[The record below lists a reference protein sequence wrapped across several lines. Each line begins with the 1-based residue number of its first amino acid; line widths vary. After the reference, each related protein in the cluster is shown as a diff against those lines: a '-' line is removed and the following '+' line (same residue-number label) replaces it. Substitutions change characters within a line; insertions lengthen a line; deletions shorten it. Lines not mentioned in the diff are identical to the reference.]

1 MKVRGTLGPMEQ
13 LLEEY
18 LRYLTVERGLAENS
32 LAAYARDLCRI
43 TGHLKHAG
51 AGAFQEISRGQV
63 ARLLLTLRE
72 EGLAPRTVARHI
84 ASLRGLFRF
93 LLAQGHVKD
102 DPTAHLESPSPWMRL
117 PGVLSQE
124 EVERLLAA
132 LVTSNPLGIRDK
144 AMLEVLYAAGL
155 RVSELVTLRLSDVDL
170 EVGYVH
176 CQGKGSKGR
185 VVPLGRNAQ
194 TAVRQYLAASRPHLQ
209 RGRSSPVLFLNRL
222 GWPMTRQGFWKLLRA
237 HAVAAGIDRRVSP
250 HTLRH
255 SFATHLLERGADLR
269 AVQMMLGH
277 ADISTTQIYTH
288 VSRAHL
294 KAVYNRYHPR
304 A

>member
-1 MKVRGTLGPMEQ
+1 MEQ
-13 LLEEY
+13 LIEEY

-32 LAAYARDLCRI
+32 LAAYARDLRRI

-51 AGAFQEISRGQV
+51 SSAFQEVSRGQV

-102 DPTAHLESPSPWMRL
+102 DPTAHLESTSPWMRL

-132 LVTSNPLGIRDK
+132 LVTSTPLGIRDK

-170 EVGYVH
+170 EVGYVR
-176 CQGKGSKGR
+176 CQGKGGKDR
-185 VVPLGRNAQ
+185 VVPLGSDAQ
-194 TAVRQYLAASRPHLQ
+194 AAVRRYLATSRPHLQ
-209 RGRSSPVLFLNRL
+209 KGRSSPVLFLNRL
-222 GWPMTRQGFWKLLRA
+222 GRPLTRQGFWKLLRA
-237 HAVAAGIDRRVSP
+237 HAVAAGIDRRVTP

>member
-13 LLEEY
+13 LTEEY

-32 LAAYARDLCRI
+32 LAAYARDLRRI

-51 AGAFQEISRGQV
+51 SSAFQEVSRGQV

-102 DPTAHLESPSPWMRL
+102 DPTAHLESTSPWMRL

-132 LVTSNPLGIRDK
+132 LVTSTPLGIRDK

-170 EVGYVH
+170 EVGYVR
-176 CQGKGSKGR
+176 CQGKGGKDR
-185 VVPLGRNAQ
+185 VVPLGSDAQ
-194 TAVRQYLAASRPHLQ
+194 TAVRRYLATSRPHLQ
-209 RGRSSPVLFLNRL
+209 KGRSSPVLFLNRL
-222 GWPMTRQGFWKLLRA
+222 GRPLTRQGFWKLLRA
-237 HAVAAGIDRRVSP
+237 HAVAAGIDRRVTP

>member
-1 MKVRGTLGPMEQ
+1 MEQ
-13 LLEEY
+13 FIAEY
-18 LRYLTVERGLAENS
+18 LAYLAVERGLAENS
-32 LAAYARDLCRI
+32 LAAYGRDLRRT
-43 TGHLKHAG
+43 TGYLKQAG
-51 AGAFQEISRGQV
+51 ASSFSEVNRALV
-63 ARLLLTLRE
+63 ARLLFWLRE

-84 ASLRGLFRF
+84 ASLRGLFRY
-93 LLAQGHVKD
+93 LLVQGHVKE
-102 DPTAHLESPSPWMRL
+102 DPTAHLETPSPWGRL
-117 PGVLSQE
+117 PGVLSQD

-132 LVTSNPLGIRDK
+132 PLTSDHLGIRDK
-144 AMLEVLYAAGL
+144 AMLELLYAAGL

-170 EVGYVH
+170 EVGYVR
-176 CQGKGSKGR
+176 CRGKGSKER
-185 VVPLGRNAQ
+185 VVPLGAEAQ
-194 TAVRQYLAASRPHLQ
+194 TWARRYLASARSLLA
-209 RGRSSPVLFLNRL
+209 RGHSSSALFLNRFGRPL
-222 GWPMTRQGFWKLLRA
+222 TRQGFWKLLRA
-237 HAVAAGIDRRVSP
+237 YASAAGIGRRVTP

>member
-1 MKVRGTLGPMEQ
+1 MEQ
-13 LLEEY
+13 LIEEY

-32 LAAYARDLCRI
+32 LAAYARDLRRI

-51 AGAFQEISRGQV
+51 AGAFQEVSRGQV

-102 DPTAHLESPSPWMRL
+102 DPTAHLESTSPWMRL

-132 LVTSNPLGIRDK
+132 LVTSNPRGIRDK

-170 EVGYVH
+170 EVGYVR
-176 CQGKGSKGR
+176 CQGKGGKDR
-185 VVPLGRNAQ
+185 VVPLGSDAQ
-194 TAVRQYLAASRPHLQ
+194 TAVRRYLATSRPHLQ
-209 RGRSSPVLFLNRL
+209 KGRSSPVLFLNRFGRPL
-222 GWPMTRQGFWKLLRA
+222 TRQGFWKLLRA
-237 HAVAAGIDRRVSP
+237 HAVAAGIDRRVTP

-294 KAVYNRYHPR
+294 KTVYNRYHPR

>member
-13 LLEEY
+13 LTEEY

-32 LAAYARDLCRI
+32 LAAYARDLRRI

-51 AGAFQEISRGQV
+51 SSAFQEVSRGQV

-102 DPTAHLESPSPWMRL
+102 DPTAHLESTSPWMRL

-170 EVGYVH
+170 EVGYVR
-176 CQGKGSKGR
+176 CQGKGGKDR
-185 VVPLGRNAQ
+185 VVPLGSDAQ
-194 TAVRQYLAASRPHLQ
+194 TAVRQYLATSRPHLQ
-209 RGRSSPVLFLNRL
+209 KGRSSPVLFLNRL
-222 GWPMTRQGFWKLLRA
+222 GRPLTRQGFWKLLRA
-237 HAVAAGIDRRVSP
+237 HAVTAGIDRRVTP

>member
-1 MKVRGTLGPMEQ
+1 MEQ
-13 LLEEY
+13 LIEEY

-32 LAAYARDLCRI
+32 LAAYARDLRRI

-51 AGAFQEISRGQV
+51 SSALQEVSRGQV

-170 EVGYVH
+170 EVGYVR
-176 CQGKGSKGR
+176 CQGKGGKDR
-185 VVPLGRNAQ
+185 VVPLGSDAQ
-194 TAVRQYLAASRPHLQ
+194 TAVRQYLATSRPHLQ
-209 RGRSSPVLFLNRL
+209 KGRSSPVLFLNRL
-222 GWPMTRQGFWKLLRA
+222 GGPMTRQGFWKLLRA
-237 HAVAAGIDRRVSP
+237 HAVAAGIDRRVTP

>member
-1 MKVRGTLGPMEQ
+1 MEQ
-13 LLEEY
+13 LIEEY
-18 LRYLTVERGLAENS
+18 LRFLAVERGLAENS
-32 LAAYARDLCRI
+32 LAAYARDLRW
-43 TGHLKHAG
+43 TAG
-51 AGAFQEISRGQV
+51 YFKQVGIDSFRDVSRGQV

-72 EGLAPRTVARHI
+72 EGRAPRTVARHTS
-84 ASLRGLFRF
+84 SLRGLYRY
-93 LLAQGHVKD
+93 LLAQGFVKE

-117 PGVLSQE
+117 PVVLSQE
-124 EVERLLAA
+124 EVGWLLA
-132 LVTSNPLGIRDK
+132 TPRSSSPLGLRDK
-144 AMLEVLYAAGL
+144 AMLELLYAAGL
-155 RVSELVTLRLSDVDL
+155 RVSELVTLRLSDINL

-176 CQGKGSKGR
+176 CQGKGGKDR
-185 VVPLGRNAQ
+185 VVPLGREAQ
-194 TAVRQYLAASRPHLQ
+194 TAVRRYLATSRPHLQ
-209 RGRSSPVLFLNRL
+209 RGRSSPALFLGRF
-222 GWPMTRQGFWKLLRA
+222 GWPLTRQGVWKLIRA
-237 HAVAAGIDRRVSP
+237 YAVAAGIDRKVTP

-255 SFATHLLERGADLR
+255 SFATHLLECGADLR

>member
-1 MKVRGTLGPMEQ
+1 MEQ
-13 LLEEY
+13 LIEDY
-18 LRYLTVERGLAENS
+18 LRFLTVERGLAENS
-32 LAAYARDLCRI
+32 LAAYGRDLRRI
-43 TGHLKHAG
+43 VGYFKQAG
-51 AGAFQEISRGQV
+51 AGSFQEVSRGQV

-84 ASLRGLFRF
+84 SSLRGLYRY
-93 LLAQGHVKD
+93 LLAQGHVKE
-102 DPTAHLESPSPWMRL
+102 DPTAHIESSSPWVRL

-132 LVTSNPLGIRDK
+132 PLTSNPLGLRDK
-144 AMLEVLYAAGL
+144 AMLELLYAAGL
-155 RVSELVTLRLSDVDL
+155 RVSEMVTLRLSDVDL

-176 CQGKGSKGR
+176 CLGKGGKDR
-185 VVPLGRNAQ
+185 VVPLGRDAQ
-194 TAVRQYLAASRPHLQ
+194 TAVRRYLATSRAHLQ
-209 RGRSSPVLFLNRL
+209 RGRSSSTLFLNRL
-222 GWPMTRQGFWKLLRA
+222 GYSLTRQGFWKLLRA
-237 HAVAAGIDRRVSP
+237 YAAAAGIDRRVTP

-269 AVQMMLGH
+269 AVQVMLGH

-288 VSRAHL
+288 VSRTHL

>member
-1 MKVRGTLGPMEQ
+1 
-13 LLEEY
+13 
-18 LRYLTVERGLAENS
+18 
-32 LAAYARDLCRI
+32 
-43 TGHLKHAG
+43 
-51 AGAFQEISRGQV
+51 
-63 ARLLLTLRE
+63 
-72 EGLAPRTVARHI
+72 
-84 ASLRGLFRF
+84 
-93 LLAQGHVKD
+93 
-102 DPTAHLESPSPWMRL
+102 
-117 PGVLSQE
+117 VLSQE

-132 LVTSNPLGIRDK
+132 PPASNPLGLRDK

-170 EVGYVH
+170 EVGYVR
-176 CQGKGSKGR
+176 CQGKGEKDR
-185 VVPLGRNAQ
+185 VVPLGRDAQ
-194 TAVRQYLAASRPHLQ
+194 TAVRRYLAGSRPHLQ
-209 RGRSSPVLFLNRL
+209 RGRSTPVLFLNRL
-222 GWPMTRQGFWKLLRA
+222 GWPLTRQGFWKLLRA
-237 HAVAAGIDRRVSP
+237 YATAAGIDRRVTP

-294 KAVYNRYHPR
+294 KAVYDRYHPR